1 MNIIIP
7 LCGKGERFKKV
18 GFNEPKPLI
27 KVLDKS
33 IIFYVLDNLSI
44 QKNDNVF
51 LFYHVDLGKSFCDRL
66 QQRYSNKFPLHFIEI
81 DKYTSGAAETV
92 RIGINEISKMS
103 KVGSIDYEKICNN
116 ISVCIDCDNFYTCDI
131 LDTIRNIGKLYDGG
145 TINTTNMDNNPVY
158 SYITKNNENLITSIR
173 EKQKISDIINTG
185 VYFFKSLKLL
195 YYYCTITEN
204 DISTFMNGECYIS
217 CVLAKM
223 LQNGCKL
230 YSIDIANNSYYNLG
244 TPEQVNNFT
253 MKTYAFLF
261 DLDGTMVIS
270 DHIYYEVWKE
280 ILNEY
285 NIVIDESFYKKYI
298 FGNTDLQVLNTVL
311 YNIDEK
317 VENLSIK
324 KDEYFLKHK
333 DKIQLALGIK
343 PFLKSI
349 KSYAHK
355 IGIVTNCNRKVA
367 EEILSYFELIEYV
380 DCLIIGNECKR
391 SKPYPDPYLSACK
404 RLNISN
410 DKVIIFED
418 SKSGLLSAK
427 NMFPQKIIAIDIGYD
442 KNIYNELGVTH
453 IIKNFTELTVK
464 DCLMSNI
471 NDKDK
476 YDKLKNNILTSLQK
490 KQKYRKI
497 QESIKDIIIDKTKLK
512 GGYISDVISVSIIT
526 DLHKYDLVLKL
537 ENTNESFLSKMA
549 HKLGLYERE
558 YYFYENISSFV
569 PIRTPKFYGTV
580 YNNDQRIGILLENMY
595 KMGEN
600 IVASINNTNI
610 DNTLRIVE
618 ECAKLHG
625 KFHGKD
631 LKSLFPQ
638 LLRHDDVFFS
648 HWKDFLKEKW
658 NTFQDK
664 WKFILKENHI
674 KIIGK
679 SIENFEKI
687 QEYLSKGKLSLCHGD
702 VKTLNMFFEKCQYLD
717 KTVYDPIFIDWQ
729 YIVNG
734 KGVQDV
740 VFFLIESFNVDSI
753 KQNHA
758 LIKEYYYI
766 KCLENGMRD
775 YCKEEYIR
783 DFTCSILHFPLFVS
797 LWFGTLSQE
806 DLIDKN
812 FPFFFIQ
819 KFLCIIDLYET
830 ELNVF
835 LDFIIL

>member
-7 LCGKGERFKKV
+7 LCGKGERFKKA
-18 GFNEPKPLI
+18 GYNDPKPLI
-27 KVLDKS
+27 KVFNKS

-51 LFYHVDLGKSFCDRL
+51 LFYHVNLGKSFCECL

-92 RIGINEISKMS
+92 RIGINEISKMRNNY
-103 KVGSIDYEKICNN
+103 YEKICNN
-116 ISVCIDCDNFYTCDI
+116 ISICLDCDNFYTCDI
-131 LDTIRNIGKLYDGG
+131 LDKIRDIGKLYDGG
-145 TINTTNMDNNPVY
+145 TINTTNTDTNPVY
-158 SYITKNNENLITSIR
+158 SYITKNDGNLITSIR
-173 EKQKISDIINTG
+173 EKEKISDIINTG

-217 CVLAKM
+217 CVVAKM
-223 LQNGCKL
+223 LQNGCQL
-230 YSIDIANNSYYNLG
+230 YSIDISNNFYYNLG
-244 TPEQVNNFT
+244 TPEQVNEFT
-253 MKTYAFLF
+253 MKTHAFLF

-285 NIVIDESFYKKYI
+285 NIMIDENFYKKYI

-311 YNIDEK
+311 YNIDET

-333 DKIQLALGIK
+333 DKIQLASGIK
-343 PFLKSI
+343 LFLKSI

-367 EEILSYFELIEYV
+367 EEILNYFELIEHI
-380 DCLIIGNECKR
+380 DCLIIGNECER
-391 SKPYPDPYLSACK
+391 SKPYPDPYLNACK
-404 RLNISN
+404 QLNITR

-442 KNIYNELGVTH
+442 DSIYRELGIDH

-464 DCLMSNI
+464 DCLMSEI
-471 NDKDK
+471 KDENV
-476 YDKLKNNILTSLQK
+476 YNNLKNDILISLQK
-490 KQKYRKI
+490 NQKNQKI
-497 QESIKDIIIDKTKLK
+497 RENIKDIIIDQTKLK

-526 DLHKYDLVLKL
+526 DLHKYDLVLKM

-549 HKLGLYERE
+549 HNLGLYERE
-558 YYFYENISSFV
+558 YYFYENISLFV
-569 PIRTPKFYGTV
+569 PIRIPKFYGTV
-580 YNNDQRIGILLENMY
+580 YDNDKRIGILLENMY
-595 KMGEN
+595 KTGEC
-600 IVASINNTNI
+600 IVASNENNKNNI
-610 DNTLRIVE
+610 DNILRIVD

-625 KFHGKD
+625 KFYDKD

-638 LLRHDDVFFS
+638 LLRHNDIFFS
-648 HWKDFLKEKW
+648 QWKDFLKDKW
-658 NTFQDK
+658 SIFQDK
-664 WKFILKENHI
+664 WKFILKENHV

-687 QEYLSKGKLSLCHGD
+687 QSHLSKGKLSLCHGD

-734 KGVQDV
+734 KGVQDI
-740 VFFLIESFNVDSI
+740 VFFLIESFNVDTI
-753 KQNHA
+753 RQNHK

-766 KCLENGMRD
+766 KCLENAMKD
-775 YCKEEYIR
+775 YCKEEYIQ
-783 DFTCSILHFPLFVS
+783 DFICSILHFPLFVS

-819 KFLCIIDLYET
+819 KFLCILDLYEKEIFSFL
-830 ELNVF
+830 EL
-835 LDFIIL
+835 L